1 MNPNSKNF
9 FALDGNKVNALSD
22 IANAGGPFTTG
33 SVLFVK
39 DPSDVD
45 YEVIKDQVGRDNL
58 FDTIPAALAKTRSD
72 MNDYVVVAPKK
83 DGSPWDIGTAL
94 DIVNDR
100 VHLVSLGYLQ
110 GLHGYQNTI
119 RGFGSAA
126 LDTEV
131 VNVTGNGVEIAGFRF
146 LGTHG
151 TTDDGTIQA
160 VFKTTGSNTWLHD
173 SVVETSAAAGAS
185 DGTVAHIGGS
195 GFRADRVWFGN
206 SVGIGAVKVAN
217 NVARPSFNDCTF
229 VIDAQAVG
237 DQFLIAGTGASEY
250 VLVENSKFINV
261 ELGTL
266 VASVVT
272 GSVTVDN
279 PWLLANNTYVN
290 VTQAGTDPT
299 VWKAPATSGTAASVR
314 DLGIA
319 VGTAA
324 LTPV

>member
-1 MNPNSKNF
+1 MNKNYF
-9 FALDGNKVNALSD
+9 NLTGFKVNALSELV
-22 IANAGGPFTTG
+22 NAGGPFTTG

-45 YEVIKDQVGRDNL
+45 YEVVKDQIGRDNL
-58 FDTIPAALAKTRSD
+58 FDTIPAAIAKTRSD
-72 MNDYVVVAPKK
+72 MNDWVVVAPKA
-83 DGSPWDIGTAL
+83 DNGVWDIGTAL
-94 DIVNDR
+94 DIANDR

-110 GLHGYQNTI
+110 GLHGYSNTI
-119 RGFGSAA
+119 RGFGSAT
-126 LDTEV
+126 LDTEI

-151 TTDDGTIQA
+151 TTDDGTIET

-185 DGTVAHIGGS
+185 DGTIAHVGGS

-217 NVARPSFNDCTF
+217 SVARPEFHDCTF

-237 DQFLIAGTGASEY
+237 DTFLIAGTGASEY

-279 PWLLANNTYVN
+279 PWLLTNNTYVN

-299 VWKAPATSGTAASVR
+299 VWKAPVASGTSTAVR
-314 DLGIA
+314 DYGIA

-324 LTPV
+324 LIPA